1 MTVEAFVRVTGV
13 SAEEAVRRARTWSG
27 RAGSAVDAALL
38 IEAGPAVIAALDE
51 TGPVFAL
58 LPLSGSPATVGR
70 AAARLARYGA
80 SWVTVAATAGSGAIK
95 AAVSAVAGTGAR
107 VVVET
112 LPIGAN
118 DAAATA
124 IAAMSRGK
132 LVSRLAALAASAEAA
147 AVLCAVSDL
156 GVVAQVAPGLVAVA
170 DGITDVAGL
179 SEAGKRGA
187 AVVVLDGP
195 EPLEAI
201 EDGAPGRRNRSRT

>member
-1 MTVEAFVRVTGV
+1 MRVSGV

-27 RAGSAVDAALL
+27 RAGCAVDAAVL

-51 TGPVFAL
+51 TGPVLAL
-58 LPLSGSPATVGR
+58 MPLSGSPATVAR

-95 AAVSAVAGTGAR
+95 AAVKAVAGTGAR

-132 LVSRLAALAASAEAA
+132 LVSRLAVLAASADAA
-147 AVLCAVSDL
+147 GVLCAVSDL

-179 SEAGKRGA
+179 REAVKRGA

-201 EDGAPGRRNRSRT
+201 EDGAPRRRTRSGT